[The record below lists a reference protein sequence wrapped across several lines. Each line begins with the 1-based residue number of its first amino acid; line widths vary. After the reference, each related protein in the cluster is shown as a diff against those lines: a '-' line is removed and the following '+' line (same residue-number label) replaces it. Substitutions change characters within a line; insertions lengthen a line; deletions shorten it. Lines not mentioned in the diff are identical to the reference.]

1 MEYNKEKR
9 EIILDKELNNLDKFA
24 LKFLNIVSRYTD
36 YVVIAGYVSILLGRT
51 RTTEDID
58 VFIKRISKEVFFE
71 IYKTLETEGFWCL
84 NTDNME
90 IAFDYLETRHAIRF
104 AKYGHSIPNFE
115 VKFPK
120 DKLDEDAFEDF
131 INVILPNGKIIISCL
146 ERNIAFKRYF
156 LKSDKDNEDADH
168 LEELFHDKLD
178 YGKVNKIKE
187 FINRR
192 GYNG

>member
-1 MEYNKEKR
+1 MEYNKEKK
-9 EIILDKELNNLDKFA
+9 EIILDKELNNLDIFA
-24 LKFLNIVSRYTD
+24 LKFLNIVSSYVD

-58 VFIKRISKEVFFE
+58 VFIKRITKETFFKM
-71 IYKTLETEGFWCL
+71 YQDLENKGFWCL

-90 IAFDYLETRHAIRF
+90 RAFDYLETHHAIRF
-104 AKYGHSIPNFE
+104 AKDGYSIPNFE

-120 DKLDEDAFEDF
+120 DKLDEDAFEDS
-131 INVILPNGKIIISCL
+131 INVILPKGNIIISCL

-156 LKSDKDNEDADH
+156 LKSDKDNEDASH

-178 YGKVNKIKE
+178 YGKINKIRE
-187 FINRR
+187 LIILR
-192 GYNG
+192 GL